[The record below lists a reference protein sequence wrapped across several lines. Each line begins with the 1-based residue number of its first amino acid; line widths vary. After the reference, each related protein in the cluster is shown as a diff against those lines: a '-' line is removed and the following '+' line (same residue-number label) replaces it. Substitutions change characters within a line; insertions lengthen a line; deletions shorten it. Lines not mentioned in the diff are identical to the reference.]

1 MHFLSMHELDRKSFR
16 ISEDASSE
24 INMERTI
31 QLLQQ
36 ISLDLDHQTYC
47 VLKIQRSQNKAIQ
60 HLKNLLKEL
69 KHIQT
74 KIETKLAQDESNTKH
89 TYTNT
94 NHIIDSKHPNTHDT
108 VYTPPKSKWSW
119 CQCICMGNTSKV
131 KHDDQ

>member
-1 MHFLSMHELDRKSFR
+1 MHELDRKSFR

-47 VLKIQRSQNKAIQ
+47 VMKIQRSQNKAIQ

-69 KHIQT
+69 KHIQS
-74 KIETKLAQDESNTKH
+74 KIESKLAQDESNTTH

-94 NHIIDSKHPNTHDT
+94 TNHESDTKHGLNAVNTSQ
-108 VYTPPKSKWSW
+108 KSKWSW
-119 CQCICMGNTSKV
+119 CHCICMGNTSKV